1 VSGAVSEGRGVRTP
15 EFNIAQVDVTMPG
28 RERDVMRRWIQAVA
42 IAVPLVMAA
51 QVAWSVPAEIDQVNL
66 FGGGFTRWD
75 PENDDS
81 GCESD
86 TGYSSVSDGEILSPT
101 VERDDAY
108 DGGLV
113 LVVGS
118 ETFADPDDV
127 GDVSV
132 RNNSL
137 AVGPATLEGLRVS
150 RTDRALAT
158 SPTLRSLIKLR
169 NPGPAQTWDIIWDS
183 NLGSDGGEEVRATSN
198 GDTTY
203 QLGDRWVVSSDDATE
218 PSDPVLT
225 HVLFGKSNP
234 REKTVEIIE
243 PPEGTGC
250 FTVRFSVR
258 VPADSTRYL
267 LFFTEMTKTHGGAEN
282 KAGKFNDRNLNDK
295 LLKAIK
301 AKVRNRVL
309 NWDL

>member
-1 VSGAVSEGRGVRTP
+1 
-15 EFNIAQVDVTMPG
+15 
-28 RERDVMRRWIQAVA
+28 MRRWIQAA
-42 IAVPLVMAA
+42 GIAVPLLLSA

-75 PENDDS
+75 PENED
-81 GCESD
+81 GACESG
-86 TGYSSVSDGEILSPT
+86 TGYSPVSDGEILSPT

-118 ETFADPDDV
+118 GTFADPDDV

-132 RNNSL
+132 KNNSL
-137 AVGPATLEGLRVS
+137 SVGPATLEDLRVS

-169 NPGPAQTWDIIWDS
+169 NPGPAQTWDILWDS
-183 NLGSDGGEEVRATSN
+183 NLGSDGSEEVRASSN
-198 GDTTY
+198 GDTIY
-203 QLGDRWVVSSDDATE
+203 QLGDRWVVSSDDPTE
-218 PSDPVLT
+218 LSDPALT

-234 REKTVEIIE
+234 REKTVEIINA
-243 PPEGTGC
+243 PDGSGC
-250 FTVRFSVR
+250 FTVGFSVR

-267 LFFTEMTKTHGGAEN
+267 LFFTEMNKTNGGAEN
-282 KAGKFNDRNLNDK
+282 KAGKYNDRNLNDK

-301 AKVRNRVL
+301 GKVRNRVL

>member
-1 VSGAVSEGRGVRTP
+1 MS
-15 EFNIAQVDVTMPG
+15 
-28 RERDVMRRWIQAVA
+28 RWILAVA
-42 IAVPLVMAA
+42 VAVPLIMAA
-51 QVAWSVPAEIDQVNL
+51 QVAWAVPAEIEEVNL

-75 PENDDS
+75 AEEDTS
-81 GCESD
+81 GCESGS
-86 TGYSSVSDGEILSPT
+86 GYSPVDDGEIISPT

-108 DGGLV
+108 DGGL
-113 LVVGS
+113 LLMVGT

-132 RNNSL
+132 KNSSL
-137 AVGPATLEGLRVS
+137 SVGPTLLEDLRVS
-150 RTDRALAT
+150 RTDRALST

-169 NPGPAQTWDIIWDS
+169 NPGPTGTWDIIWDS
-183 NLGSDGGEEVRATSN
+183 NLGSDSSEEVRASSN

-218 PSDPVLT
+218 PGDPVLT

-243 PPEGTGC
+243 PPDNSGC
-250 FTVRFSVR
+250 FTVLLEDVR

-267 LFFTEMTKTHGGAEN
+267 LFFTEMNKTNGGAEN
-282 KAGKFNDRNLNDK
+282 KAGKFNDRNLNDQ
-295 LLKAIK
+295 LLKAMRS
-301 AKVRNRVL
+301 KVRNQVL